1 MTRFLFIVFVAMSSI
16 QLISQ
21 ESYFP
26 PVLGN
31 EWATLSP
38 DSLNWCEENILELYD
53 FLESEDSKAFLV
65 LKGGKIVLERYYG
78 TFTQDSLWYW
88 ASAKK
93 TITSFMTGIAQ
104 EEGFLDIND
113 PSNVYLDEGWSTCD
127 LLDEEE
133 ITVLHQLTMT
143 TGLNDQ
149 IGDLDCT
156 DPQCLACME
165 TPGERWSYHNA
176 PYTLLDQVISNATGM
191 NLNLYTYT
199 RLGLPI
205 GMQGAFV
212 QIGYNNVFFSTPR
225 DMARFGVLMANGGV
239 WNGVTIMEDQAYF
252 NAMITPS
259 QTLNKAYGYLW
270 WLNGQEN
277 YMLPGF
283 QLQIPGYI
291 SPNAPADVYAAIG
304 KNGQVLSI
312 SPSENLIV
320 VRMGNATEDALV
332 STTLHDQ
339 IWGRIMSLD
348 CSSNLNEDKE
358 KPLSFIY
365 PNPASDRLFI
375 EGNVD
380 LNHAI
385 DIFDARGRICFS
397 VAYTEAG
404 IDLNALSSG
413 LYLIRYYDKIQGR
426 QESRQLLINK

>member
-1 MTRFLFIVFVAMSSI
+1 MTRFLFIIIGTVSSI
-16 QLISQ
+16 QLSAQ
-21 ESYFP
+21 DSYFP
-26 PVLGN
+26 PVVGN

-88 ASAKK
+88 ASAGK
-93 TITSFMTGIAQ
+93 TITGFMTGIAQ
-104 EEGFLDIND
+104 QEGFLDIND
-113 PSNVYLDEGWSTCD
+113 PSSLYLDEGWTSCD

-133 ITVLHQLTMT
+133 ITVLNQLTMT

-156 DPQCLACME
+156 DPECLACME

-191 NLNLYTYT
+191 NLNFYTYT
-199 RLGLPI
+199 RLGIPI

-212 QIGYNNVFFSTPR
+212 QIEYNNVFFSTPR
-225 DMARFGVLMANGGV
+225 DMARFGVLMANGGM
-239 WNGVTIMEDQAYF
+239 WDGVSIMEDQEYF
-252 NAMITPS
+252 SAMITSS

-304 KNGQVLSI
+304 KNGQLLSI

-332 STTLHDQ
+332 STTLHDD
-339 IWGRIMSLD
+339 IWERIMNLSCTSD
-348 CSSNLNEDKE
+348 LNEE
-358 KPLSFIY
+358 GESTSSFVY

-380 LNHAI
+380 LNQAI
-385 DIFDARGRICFS
+385 DILDASGRICLS
-397 VAYTEAG
+397 AQYTRTG
-404 IDLNALSSG
+404 IDLKALASG
-413 LYLIRYYDKIQGR
+413 LYLIRYHNQIQGR
-426 QESRQLLINK
+426 QETKRLLISK